1 MAMPSTDHILIVDD
15 QKTNQ
20 LILERI
26 LERAE
31 YRTSSVSSGGEA
43 LEFVRREA
51 PDLILLDIMMP
62 DMDGYSVLQSIRS
75 IEGLPFVP
83 IMFVTAKHSTA
94 DTVTGLDSG
103 ADDYLTKPV
112 NRDELLARVRVLL
125 RLKDT
130 RRALQREQEH
140 LSLLYRVSQTLHRSL
155 DVDHVLADTLNTIG
169 NVLGA
174 TRGSVLLLDEQGRVW
189 RRILFRPQLPPA
201 EADEAVRTV
210 LRDGLAA
217 HALHTN
223 QIQIVADVS
232 QDPRWQKL
240 PNDDAVDGS
249 ALAMP
254 LRSHHS
260 QHSVGVLVLFNP
272 RPDHFTAAI
281 EPLVTALNDQISVA
295 LSNASLYTRLRE
307 AEESRDSF
315 IQMLTHDLRSP
326 LAGMIGC
333 FDALATTPLS
343 EDGQYFVELG
353 FRAGAVQ
360 RRLIDDLLDVYKAE
374 AGRLTLD
381 LDTVSLGRLGELVA
395 EVVGGSAL
403 EAGLT
408 LTIELPDEPPAQL
421 DENKMTRVICNLV
434 SNGIKWTPRGG
445 TVRVS
450 GAVDAAAGWVELL
463 VADSGRGIAPDD
475 LAHIFEKFYQG
486 RGHSSVRGTGLGLT
500 FCALVVEAHG
510 GRISAASTLGAGT
523 TMTIRIPWKA

>member
-1 MAMPSTDHILIVDD
+1 MPNSDHILIVDD

-20 LILERI
+20 MILERI
-26 LERAE
+26 LERAD

-43 LEFVRREA
+43 LEFVRRQA

-62 DMDGYSVLQSIRS
+62 DMDGYSVLQAIRATA
-75 IEGLPFVP
+75 GLPFIP

-103 ADDYLTKPV
+103 ADDYLSKPV

-125 RLKDT
+125 RLKDS
-130 RRALQREQEH
+130 RRALQREREH
-140 LSLLYRVSQTLHRSL
+140 LSLLYRIAQTLHRSL
-155 DVDHVLADTLNTIG
+155 DVDQVLAETLHTIG
-169 NVLGA
+169 EVLGA
-174 TRGSVLLLDEQGRVW
+174 TKGSVLLLDDEGRVW
-189 RRILFRPQLPPA
+189 RRILFRPNLPPA

-217 HALHTN
+217 HALQKN
-223 QIQIVADVS
+223 QIQIVADAAN
-232 QDPRWQKL
+232 DERWQKL
-240 PNDDAVDGS
+240 PNDDAVAGS

-260 QHSVGVLVLFNP
+260 EHSVGVLVLFNP
-272 RPDHFTAAI
+272 RTGYFDRDI
-281 EPLVTALNDQISVA
+281 EPLVSALSDQISVA

-307 AEESRDSF
+307 AEDSRDSF

-333 FDALATTPLS
+333 FDALATTPLN
-343 EDGQYFVELG
+343 EDGRYFVELG

-381 LDTVSLGRLGELVA
+381 LDTVTLSRLGELVA
-395 EVVGGSAL
+395 EVVDGSAL
-403 EAGLT
+403 EAGLA
-408 LTIELPDEPPAQL
+408 LAIDLPHEPPALL

-450 GAVDAAAGWVELL
+450 GGVSAADGWVELV

-475 LAHIFEKFYQG
+475 LDHIFEKFYQG
-486 RGHSSVRGTGLGLT
+486 RAHSSVRGTGLGLT

-510 GRISAASTLGAGT
+510 GTIKATSTLGAGT